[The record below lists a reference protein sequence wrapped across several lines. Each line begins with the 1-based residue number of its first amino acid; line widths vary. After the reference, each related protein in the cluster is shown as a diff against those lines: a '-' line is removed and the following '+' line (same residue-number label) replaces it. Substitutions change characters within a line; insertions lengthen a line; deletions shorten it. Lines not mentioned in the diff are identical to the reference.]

1 MNRFQTGLTGQ
12 SPSLGC
18 DQQAEKPAP
27 DWAKHVAG
35 EAAARQAG
43 IQQAWPMPP
52 GQNGASI
59 SAAGPSDEILL
70 GAIEGLA
77 EKFAHDTNER
87 SILGSAHR
95 RIRALVEQAHR
106 RSHEIDKAMNSEREA
121 RDRLRLA
128 RLALGRD

>member
-1 MNRFQTGLTGQ
+1 MNRFQTGSTGQ

-18 DQQAEKPAP
+18 DQQAEKRGP

-43 IQQAWPMPP
+43 IQQALDVSAPMSP
-52 GQNGASI
+52 GQNGASV

-87 SILGSAHR
+87 SVLGAVHR
-95 RIRALVEQAHR
+95 RIRALMEQAHR
-106 RSHEIDKAMNSEREA
+106 RSHEIDR
-121 RDRLRLA
+121 R
-128 RLALGRD
+128 